1 MWKDWDWGS
10 DHRMFMSCF
19 LRPLLLFS
27 WEQGVFASEIL
38 HKRSLVEDDIPVD
51 TQLVG
56 FRKVDLV
63 GLRKG
68 FVPHEDT
75 FDDV

>member
-1 MWKDWDWGS
+1 
-10 DHRMFMSCF
+10 MFMCCF

-27 WEQGVFASEIL
+27 WEQGVFASEVL
-38 HKRSLVEDDIPVD
+38 QKGSLIEDDIPVD

-56 FRKVDLV
+56 FREVDLV

-68 FVPHEDT
+68 FVPHEDA
-75 FDDV
+75 FDNV